1 MSEILRYAQ
10 DDMAKGE
17 RWKSDCLLGP
27 YVEIL
32 RYARDDMA
40 KGERWESDCLLGP
53 CVDILR
59 PLGRLRMTPSLLWGE
74 RTWLCLGLWVHFG
87 RTSRK
92 DNAAT
97 QTARRIAG
105 GSRRR
110 RMTVVIARKR
120 EIQWI

>member
-40 KGERWESDCLLGP
+40 QGERWKSDCLLGLY
-53 CVDILR
+53 VEILR
-59 PLGRLRMTPSLLWGE
+59 PLGRLRMTPSLLVG
-74 RTWLCLGLWVHFG
+74 RADLAASGVMGTLWANEA
-87 RTSRK
+87 K
-92 DNAAT
+92 
-97 QTARRIAG
+97 
-105 GSRRR
+105 
-110 RMTVVIARKR
+110 
-120 EIQWI
+120 